1 MPIKAAADKLIREM
15 EMFGPDFEG
24 HAKAQQ
30 AEVSGDPYWNTSS
43 LQTDPSLQEVTATEE
58 PGNATAVA
66 TTSTTTAS
74 SDPSKAKKGKIA
86 AKSTG
91 LQYQFQIM
99 ESIGVPRA
107 EIKKF
112 ADPQHW
118 LGYFPPIA
126 QTDLNSLG
134 ARIDWRRSFITTPI
148 NPYYDA
154 FVRWQMN
161 KLHGLGYIKFGKRY
175 TIFSP
180 KDGQPCMDHDRQ
192 SGEGVGPQEYV
203 AMKLEV
209 TQWGERAS
217 RVQEVVS
224 SAQAQ
229 GQKVYMVAAGLRS
242 ETMYG
247 VTNVFVSPTVKY
259 GVYRASTSKGNVS
272 GQDALYICTPRAA
285 RNFAYQGLLK
295 EEDKVDCLGEIDGK
309 ELLGTKVHPAL
320 SAHKEVYV
328 VPMESIKD
336 NKVRFRLEWDSPRSA
351 STDPL
356 PLSGYRHRCVHAR
369 RLAG

>member
-1 MPIKAAADKLIREM
+1 
-15 EMFGPDFEG
+15 
-24 HAKAQQ
+24 
-30 AEVSGDPYWNTSS
+30 
-43 LQTDPSLQEVTATEE
+43 
-58 PGNATAVA
+58 
-66 TTSTTTAS
+66 
-74 SDPSKAKKGKIA
+74 
-86 AKSTG
+86 
-91 LQYQFQIM
+91 M
-99 ESIGVPRA
+99 ESIGVPRH

-126 QTDLNSLG
+126 ETDLNSLG

-192 SGEGVGPQEYV
+192 SGEGVGPQEYI

-217 RVQEVVS
+217 RVKDLVAS
-224 SAQAQ
+224 ASAQSP
-229 GQKVYMVAAGLRS
+229 GQKVYMLAATLRS

-259 GVYRASTSKGNVS
+259 GLYRASTTKGNS
-272 GQDALYICTPRAA
+272 TGEEALYICTPRAA
-285 RNFAYQGLLK
+285 RNMAYQGLLK
-295 EEDKVDCLGEIDGK
+295 DEDKVECLGEIHGK

-328 VPMESIKD
+328 VPMETIKD
-336 NKVRFRLEWDSPRSA
+336 NKVGRACFPPRRV
-351 STDPL
+351 TT
-356 PLSGYRHRCVHAR
+356 RN
-369 RLAG
+369 